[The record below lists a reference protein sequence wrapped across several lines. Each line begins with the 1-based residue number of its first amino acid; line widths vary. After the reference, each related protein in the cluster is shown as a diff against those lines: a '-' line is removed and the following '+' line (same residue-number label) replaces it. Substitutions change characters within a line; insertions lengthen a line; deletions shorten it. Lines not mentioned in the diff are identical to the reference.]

1 MADHDQARDFPPR
14 PLTAIERRT
23 LDYLLSAN
31 FPGVSELRAQAETAQ
46 AIGDWGD
53 CCASVVLSVD
63 RSRSPKA
70 NTNEPIA
77 VEAGSAPGIPAR
89 ELLLFVREGWMT
101 ALEIV
106 HYEEEPGPQ
115 TFPEPG
121 SFEPP
126 VSYPR

>member
-1 MADHDQARDFPPR
+1 MADHSRAHEFAPR
-14 PLTAIERRT
+14 PLTSVERRT
-23 LDYLLSAN
+23 LDYLLSAK
-31 FPGVSELRAQAETAQ
+31 FPGVSELRAQAETVQ
-46 AIGDWGD
+46 VIGDWGD
-53 CCASVVLSVD
+53 CCASVVLNVD

-70 NTNEPIA
+70 NTSEPIA
-77 VEAGSAPGIPAR
+77 VEARSGPGIPAR

-101 ALEIV
+101 ELEIV

-126 VSYPR
+126 VSYSR